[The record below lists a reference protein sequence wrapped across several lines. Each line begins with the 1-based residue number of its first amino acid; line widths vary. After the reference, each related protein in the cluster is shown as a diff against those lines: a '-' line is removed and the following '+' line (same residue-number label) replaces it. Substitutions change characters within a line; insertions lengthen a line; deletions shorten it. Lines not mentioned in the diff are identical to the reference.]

1 MLEQNANYAI
11 QNFIAVARSLASA
24 RLASERMALGSR
36 DLIYSEEAIKEHY
49 LWLRLA
55 GPEYSLFEQACSSSI
70 FGSITRPAQFFQ
82 RMRRQPASLA
92 DLPAWHGKA
101 QLLTAVHIGLS
112 LILRQMQ
119 RVPYLRLLSGLLST
133 FTHGSVAAWTM
144 LSIVGFLAEGRV
156 DARTASIVPKSPKQF
171 LKSFSALLSLFV
183 PLPLCTINV
192 PSVIWLTL
200 YKLFALL
207 ARLSVFQHIFNPPF
221 RRGLGLNQAE
231 WSRCVAKLHSLW
243 RHHQTAAVEA
253 PTGTGK
259 GQVLLNLLHECH
271 GGILALAT
279 TRTVRDGLPGTL
291 SAIASLESC
300 FI

>member
-1 MLEQNANYAI
+1 MASTCRTRIQPVRTGMQLIHFRINYTTS
-11 QNFIAVARSLASA
+11 AVFPA
-24 RLASERMALGSR
+24 
-36 DLIYSEEAIKEHY
+36 DEAPTCK
-49 LWLRLA
+49 
-55 GPEYSLFEQACSSSI
+55 PS
-70 FGSITRPAQFFQ
+70 RPASMARQSAAFDSCAHRPVIDPETDAKSAILAPAIGTALYIYTRQ
-82 RMRRQPASLA
+82 R
-92 DLPAWHGKA
+92 G
-101 QLLTAVHIGLS
+101 
-112 LILRQMQ
+112 
-119 RVPYLRLLSGLLST
+119 RVDNALHCRLFGR
-133 FTHGSVAAWTM
+133 
-144 LSIVGFLAEGRV
+144 EGRV

-279 TRTVRDGLPGTL
+279 TRTVQDGLPGTL
-291 SAIASLESC
+291 TERNSLTGIMFYLREL
-300 FI
+300 IPKWP